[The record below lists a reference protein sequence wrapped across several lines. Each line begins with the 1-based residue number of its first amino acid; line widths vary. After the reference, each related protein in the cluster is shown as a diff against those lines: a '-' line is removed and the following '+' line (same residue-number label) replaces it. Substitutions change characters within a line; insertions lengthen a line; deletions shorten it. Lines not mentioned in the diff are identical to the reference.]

1 MNGGEIVTHR
11 YTVGLMDT
19 ERLRV
24 LIVEGHLRERHQS
37 EDGTE
42 IEAGPPALPARRPA
56 APCRTQPG
64 LNQRSS
70 YQLETNYT
78 AMSY

>member
-42 IEAGPPALPARRPA
+42 IEAGPPALPARVRQH
-56 APCRTQPG
+56 RVEHNLG
-64 LNQRSS
+64 
-70 YQLETNYT
+70 
-78 AMSY
+78 